1 MWWRKNERAIL
12 LWNINRHCGKVGED
26 MNGKIQEI
34 VFWVQ
39 IQVKSIY
46 EIIQKLL
53 QGCPEFITQPVY
65 T

>member
-1 MWWRKNERAIL
+1 
-12 LWNINRHCGKVGED
+12 VGED